1 MDLILELLSKASSLS
16 YEIVQMMKQVNNRKD
31 LDFIDGA
38 DDGKEIEEFNLTRV
52 SDIALFNKR
61 REFMQISN
69 KIMGLIMDLSKEEKI
84 KLKTEIERMIEKQRE
99 LYNEKHSSYLK
110 IIDLITDNN
119 FSFEGSEEYKQMLVV
134 LKEQFKRHQANVE
147 YLSNI
152 S

>member
-61 REFMQISN
+61 REQ
-69 KIMGLIMDLSKEEKI
+69 
-84 KLKTEIERMIEKQRE
+84 
-99 LYNEKHSSYLK
+99 
-110 IIDLITDNN
+110 
-119 FSFEGSEEYKQMLVV
+119 
-134 LKEQFKRHQANVE
+134 
-147 YLSNI
+147 
-152 S
+152 